1 MKIALFGGTF
11 DPVHYGHLRLA
22 EEVREALGFATVLFM
37 PSATPPH
44 KAREEVTPVDV
55 RLKMLRAAVASNP
68 HFEVSDIEVVRQGEE
83 GAYSYTVDTVKEL
96 MAAHAGTKGTE
107 AQELEISLIVGSDSF
122 NEITTWCDYDTLL
135 ELVSFV
141 VVARPGY
148 AVKKIA
154 EVLPVVLAR
163 KFWYDSSIEGYRN
176 EAGRTITYL
185 GNTLLDISSTR
196 IRDLISVGMSV
207 EYLLPPEVL
216 KFIKE
221 EGLYALASDAPAQ

>member
-22 EEVREALGFATVLFM
+22 EEVREALGFSTVLFM

-44 KAREEVTPVDV
+44 KAREEVTPVGV
-55 RLKMLRAAVASNP
+55 RLEMLSAAVESNP
-68 HFEVSDIEVVRQGEE
+68 HFEVSDIEVVRQGKE

-96 MAAHAGTKGTE
+96 MGAHSKRDG
-107 AQELEISLIVGSDSF
+107 AQGLEISLIVGADSF

-154 EVLPVVLAR
+154 EVLPVELAR

-176 EAGRTITYL
+176 EAGRTVTYL

-196 IRDLISVGMSV
+196 IRELISVGASV
-207 EYLLPPEVL
+207 EYLLQPEVL
-216 KFIKE
+216 KFIE
-221 EGLYALASDAPAQ
+221 AEGLYIPVADAPAQ

>member
-55 RLKMLRAAVASNP
+55 RLKMLRTAVASNP

-96 MAAHAGTKGTE
+96 MAVHASAKGGE
-107 AQELEISLIVGSDSF
+107 VLEISLVVGTDSF
-122 NEITTWCDYDTLL
+122 NEITTWCGYDILL
-135 ELVSFV
+135 DLVSFV

-148 AVKKIA
+148 ALKKIA

-196 IRDLISVGMSV
+196 IRELISVGASV

-221 EGLYALASDAPAQ
+221 QGLYTLANDAPAK

>member
-22 EEVREALGFATVLFM
+22 EEVRMGLGFATVLFM

-44 KAREEVTPVDV
+44 KSRKEVTVV
-55 RLKMLRAAVASNP
+55 AARLEMLRVAVASNP
-68 HFEVSDIEVVRQGEE
+68 HFEVSDIEVVRQSDE
-83 GAYSYTVDTVKEL
+83 GACSYTVDTVREL
-96 MAAHAGTKGTE
+96 MAVHAGSARKSGPESGAEPAEE
-107 AQELEISLIVGSDSF
+107 ADISLIVGADSF
-122 NEITTWCDYDTLL
+122 NEITTWCDYELLL

-148 AVKKIA
+148 AVKKIG

-163 KFWYDSSIEGYRN
+163 KFWYDSTIEGYRN
-176 EAGRTITYL
+176 ETGRTITYL

-196 IRDLISVGMSV
+196 IREMIGAGVSV

-216 KFIKE
+216 EYIKR
-221 EGLYALASDAPAQ
+221 EGLYA

>member
-22 EEVREALGFATVLFM
+22 EEVREALGFSTVLFM

-44 KAREEVTPVDV
+44 KAREEVTPVAV
-55 RLKMLRAAVASNP
+55 RLKMLSAALASNP
-68 HFEVSDIEVVRQGEE
+68 FFEVSDIELVRQSEV

-96 MAAHAGTKGTE
+96 MAAHAKGDGTE
-107 AQELEISLIVGSDSF
+107 ELEISLIVGADSF
-122 NEITTWCDYDTLL
+122 NEITTWCDYEKLL

-176 EAGRTITYL
+176 EAGRTVIYL

-196 IRDLISVGMSV
+196 IRGLIEADMSV

-221 EGLYALASDAPAQ
+221 EGLYA